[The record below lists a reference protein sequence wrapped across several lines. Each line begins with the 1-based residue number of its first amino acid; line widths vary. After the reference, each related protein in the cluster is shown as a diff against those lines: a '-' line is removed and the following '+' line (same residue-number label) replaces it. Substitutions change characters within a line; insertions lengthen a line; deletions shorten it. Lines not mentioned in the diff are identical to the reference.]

1 MLKKVFLLI
10 LLSFLI
16 YSCTS
21 EDDICL
27 SGDTTSR
34 LKVKFKTKEGKLK
47 TLDSLY
53 IKVDYGNGAESILAQ
68 KSTIDSALVP
78 LRIDESTF
86 TDLYFSTSKDGIFSK
101 VKLNY
106 TSTTEFVSPACGF
119 KRNYENMNPV
129 LEIPSEVTALE
140 KNQNQILNE
149 DKTHLFLIF

>member
-1 MLKKVFLLI
+1 MLKKGFLLI
-10 LLSFLI
+10 LLFFLI

-27 SGDTTSR
+27 NGDTTSR
-34 LKVKFKTKEGKLK
+34 LKVKFKTKEGKIK

-68 KSTIDSALVP
+68 SVIDSALVP

-86 TDLYFSTSKDGIFSK
+86 TDLYFSTSKMGVYSK

-106 TSTTEFVSPACGF
+106 TTTTEFVSPACGI
-119 KRNYENMNPV
+119 KRNYENLNPV